1 MNLLYGTSS
10 FIPLLLFLCFLY
22 LTVPGC
28 IWPVTSTIQHSL
40 LWFLLSTINQAVKLI
55 LPLDLHKIINF
66 VSNSGHL
73 YRISKDKCLNSFLR
87 VLVEKNLIIQLFV
100 YLLCRCWSL

>member
-55 LPLDLHKIINF
+55 LPLDLHRIINL

-73 YRISKDKCLNSFLR
+73 YRISKDLKFFFESTCGKKPDHS
-87 VLVEKNLIIQLFV
+87 VICVPTM
-100 YLLCRCWSL
+100 